1 MDMVSQR
8 HRLTLR
14 TVWAVDPGKTDVFV
28 AVDSSSTNPH
38 RVRKTSTKEYYDL
51 CGFNQATNKRRRWLA
66 AMNVLFNS

>member
-1 MDMVSQR
+1 MGCGSR
-8 HRLTLR
+8 
-14 TVWAVDPGKTDVFV
+14 KNDVFV

-38 RVRKTSTKEYYDL
+38 RVRKTSTKEYFDM